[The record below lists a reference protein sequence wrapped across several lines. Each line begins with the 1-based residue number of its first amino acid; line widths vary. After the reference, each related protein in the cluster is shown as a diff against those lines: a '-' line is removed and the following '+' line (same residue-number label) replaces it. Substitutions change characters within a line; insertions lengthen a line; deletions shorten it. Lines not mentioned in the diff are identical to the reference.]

1 MSGQNVN
8 FADNM
13 ELDDY
18 IAAHIDVEPPEL
30 HALYRRTHLRHLY
43 PRMCSGHVQGRLLK
57 MLTAMI
63 NPSRILELGTFT
75 GYSALC
81 FAEGMPQ
88 GCTLDTVEI
97 DDEME
102 PELSALFAASP
113 RAADIRLHIGDAL
126 DVVPSLPGQWDMV
139 FIDANK
145 RLYRQYLDMVLERV
159 PVGSFILADNTLWDG
174 HILDAETCRDAQSRA
189 IADFNDYVAAHPA
202 LEKVILPVRD
212 GLTIMRRVR

>member
-1 MSGQNVN
+1 MSQQNAK
-8 FADNM
+8 FAVYM

-18 IAAHIDVEPPEL
+18 IAAHTDAEPPEL

-63 NPSRILELGTFT
+63 RPSRILELGTFT

-88 GCTLDTVEI
+88 GCSLDTVEI

-102 PELSALFAASP
+102 EELTALFADSP
-113 RAADIRLHIGDAL
+113 RGADIHLHIGDAMQ
-126 DVVPSLPGQWDMV
+126 VVPRLPGQWDMV

-145 RLYRQYLDMVLERV
+145 RLYQQYLDVLIDRV
-159 PVGSFILADNTLWDG
+159 PVGGFILADNTLWDG
-174 HILDAETCRDAQSRA
+174 HILDINDCRDAQSRA
-189 IADFNDYVAAHPA
+189 IAQFNDYVAANPR
-202 LEKVILPVRD
+202 LEKIILPVRD
-212 GLTIMRRVR
+212 GLTIMRRIS